1 MPQPIMTPA
10 PGDRLLGFVGDRVRF
25 ALVMPDG
32 TVPAGWRAL
41 LRTDLGRAAAARDE
55 VVAALGSGQAFAG
68 ASWHDIPLT
77 RGGDG
82 GWTIEL
88 PLADV
93 GFFRAKA
100 YAVDA
105 RGQQHWPAG
114 ADVGLSVHPDSHR
127 TANTI
132 YCAFVRAFGESRRLS
147 ATRHGLLDDQLAAFD
162 RHGWS
167 AIPPSGTLRDLTQ
180 QLPHIIDTLGCRIIH
195 LLPVNPTPTTYA
207 RYGRF
212 GSPYAATDFTAIDP
226 ALVVFDKRTTA
237 VDQFRELSYAVHVRG
252 AQLFIDLAI
261 NHTGWGSTLM
271 NEHPEWFQRNSD
283 GTFHSPGAWGTTWED
298 LVELDHRAPALW
310 RELAEVF
317 LVWCRRG
324 VDGFRCDAGYMVPVP
339 AWQFI
344 TATVRQEF
352 PATIFLLEGL
362 GGAWSAT
369 EALLTA
375 GGMQWAYSELFQNY
389 AGPEVATYLDHAQRQ
404 AQRVGVLVNYSET
417 HDNER
422 LAKGG
427 RAWSLLRNRLN
438 ALTSTSGGF
447 GFTCG
452 VEWLAAEKVEVHQSR
467 GLNWGA
473 AENIVGELGDLTRLL
488 AHHPC
493 FFDGAR
499 LTRVSAADSPVYLL
513 HRRSQEGL
521 DELLIAANTDIAKPH
536 AVTIPAETYAACGA
550 PTLDLL
556 ARSERAP
563 EAILGAVLLRLAPGE
578 CLCLSPTREPRGL
591 AGEDYRRVR
600 AQAAWALTVISEVL
614 SVEDIGAHDWRA
626 LAALAAAGPL
636 AFVAAVAHLERGA
649 ARRDLLA
656 ALTAAGAV
664 EDLPPVVPW
673 SLKDLSRVTL
683 VPPGH
688 WLLVR
693 DAAPFSA
700 TLAHGSGARPRHL
713 RATLVG
719 DGWVA
724 CFPPAGAGD
733 ARLLLERFATDGRQ
747 AHGAVR
753 FLDRTPD
760 PAPRHVEE
768 GLALLTNGIGGMARL
783 GVDFGTVHSKYDCLL
798 GANLHPSAPSDRHVL
813 AKRAR
818 LWVNAD
824 GFITALDRGNLA
836 SFTPGPPA
844 RWTFIA
850 NAGDR
855 RTVTIQ
861 VVADMLAGR
870 NTTVLRLVRPDAKP
884 AWGVELPAACDV
896 RLIMRVDLED
906 RSFHAE
912 TTRSD
917 GADRHFS
924 GGTRALDGRAGF
936 TFAADDRRLVVAC
949 DRGAFHG
956 EAEWCLAIPHPVEA
970 TRGQTPAGDAWS
982 PGWFEIPLAK
992 GESALLS
999 ACADRDEPDAA
1010 TVTAFEHARATALAT
1025 VQGASG
1031 IPAADAFGRALTTA
1045 SDAYVVRRDRL
1056 KTVIAGYPWF
1066 LDWGRDSLICARGLL
1081 AAGRVDEVRQLLVTF
1096 GRFEQGGTLPNFL
1109 SGDDASNRD
1118 TSDAPLW
1125 YGVVCADAAA
1135 LVGEDLYA
1143 TAVDGSGRTIADV
1156 LRGIAAGYLAGTA
1169 NGIRVDPASGL
1180 VWSPSHFTWMDTNHP
1195 AGTPRAGY
1203 PIEIQALWI
1212 RLLRQLEALHA
1223 PVAAEPWW
1231 ALADR
1236 ATRSL
1241 DRYWLEDR
1249 GWYADLLIAPAGVG
1263 ADAAVVDNALRS
1275 NQLIPIALGLVT
1287 GERARRCVA
1296 ASARYLVVPGA
1307 LRSLAPLPVTPHLAV
1322 HAADGRLLNDP
1333 AEPYWGRYE
1342 GDEDTRRKPAYHN
1355 GTAWTWTFPIHC
1367 EALARAWHFAP
1378 GATATARALL
1388 GSMDRLLAEGCIGQI
1403 PEVIDGDAPHAQRGC
1418 DAQAWGVTEALRV
1431 WKLLGGAQR

>member
-1 MPQPIMTPA
+1 MPQPTMTPA

-25 ALVMPDG
+25 ALSLPEG
-32 TVPAGWRAL
+32 TTPTGWRAL

-68 ASWHDIPLT
+68 ASWHDIPLQ
-77 RGGDG
+77 RDAAG
-82 GWTIEL
+82 GWAIEL

-93 GFFRAKA
+93 GYFRAKA

-105 RGQQHWPAG
+105 SGQQHWPDG
-114 ADVGLSVHPDSHR
+114 GDVGLSVHPDSHR

-180 QLPHIIDTLGCRIIH
+180 QLPHIVDTLGCRIIH

-271 NEHPEWFQRNSD
+271 NEHPEWFQRNAD
-283 GTFHSPGAWGTTWED
+283 GGFHSPGAWGTTWED

-324 VDGFRCDAGYMVPVP
+324 VDGFRCDAGYMVPMP

-362 GGAWSAT
+362 GGAWEAT

-467 GLNWGA
+467 GLSWGA

-493 FFDGAR
+493 FFDGAT
-499 LTRVSAADSPVYLL
+499 LTRVSAGDAPVYLL
-513 HRRSQEGL
+513 HRRSSEGL

-536 AVTIPAETYAACGA
+536 AVTIPVETFAACGA

-556 ARSERAP
+556 TRRERAP
-563 EAILGAVLLRLAPGE
+563 ESIPGAVLLRLAPGE
-578 CLCLSPTREPRGL
+578 CLCLSPSREPRGL

-600 AQAAWALTVISEVL
+600 AQAAWALTVIGEVL

-636 AFVAAVAHLERGA
+636 AFIAAVAHLERGA

-656 ALTAAGAV
+656 ALAAAGAV

-683 VPPGH
+683 IPPGH

-700 TLAHGSGARPRHL
+700 TLAHGSGARPLHR

-753 FLDRTPD
+753 FLDRVPD

-824 GFITALDRGNLA
+824 GFITALDRDNLA
-836 SFTPGPPA
+836 AFTPGPPA

-861 VVADMLAGR
+861 VVADMLAER

-884 AWGVELPAACDV
+884 AWGVELPAACEV

-912 TTRSD
+912 TQRSH
-917 GADRHFS
+917 GAELHFAGS
-924 GGTRALDGRAGF
+924 TRALDGRAGF
-936 TFAADDRRLVVAC
+936 VFAAGDRRLAVSC
-949 DRGAFHG
+949 DRGTFHD
-956 EAEWCLAIPHPVEA
+956 EAEWCQAIPHPVEA
-970 TRGQTPAGDAWS
+970 TRGQAPTGDAWS

-1010 TVTAFEHARATALAT
+1010 TLAGFEHARAKALAA
-1025 VQGASG
+1025 VQDASG
-1031 IPAADAFGRALTTA
+1031 IPVGDAFGRALAAA

-1135 LVGEDLYA
+1135 LAGDGLYA
-1143 TAVDGSGRTIADV
+1143 TPVDGSGRTISDV

-1169 NGIRVDPASGL
+1169 NGIRVDHASGL

-1223 PVAAEPWW
+1223 PAAAEPWW

-1275 NQLIPIALGLVT
+1275 NQLIPIALGLIS

-1322 HAADGRLLNDP
+1322 HSADGRLLNNP

-1367 EALARAWHFAP
+1367 EALARAWDFAP
-1378 GATATARALL
+1378 GSTATARALL

-1403 PEVIDGDAPHAQRGC
+1403 PEIIDGDAPHTQRGC
-1418 DAQAWGVTEALRV
+1418 DAQAWSVTEALRV
-1431 WKLLGGAQR
+1431 WLKLS